1 VRRKLFDVQ
10 QQILNEPSPILNN
23 ETMLNPRLLLVHRTV
38 VTEGTLTAAAAA
50 LGYTVSAVSQQLSQ
64 LEREAGSPLYE
75 KAGRGVR
82 PTAAGLLLAEHATRI
97 LTAVDDAEAALADLR
112 AGRTGRLRVVSFHS
126 AGETLLPAA
135 IATLRHRMPDL
146 HVMPLVDETEGALRR
161 LRAGE
166 VELVIVV
173 ETFAHGDQPTD
184 DLHRVHLL
192 DDEYRVLLPHDHPVA
207 RRRIVDLPA
216 LASTDWIVTTGPAN
230 YVRDATVAA
239 CRKAGFTPRLVAEG
253 DEFAVTQGYVAAG
266 LGAALVPV
274 LALGAVREHVL
285 VRKLRT
291 PPDPRHIW
299 LATRPPLTTQ
309 RAVHHMIAA
318 LNAAAGK
325 QRRH

>member
-1 VRRKLFDVQ
+1 
-10 QQILNEPSPILNN
+10 
-23 ETMLNPRLLLVHRTV
+23 MLTPRLLLVHRAVITA
-38 VTEGTLTAAAAA
+38 GTLTAAATT
-50 LGYTVSAVSQQLSQ
+50 LGYSVSAVSQQLSQ
-64 LEREAGSPLYE
+64 LEHEAGSPLYE
-75 KAGRGVR
+75 RAGRGVR

-97 LTAVDDAEAALADLR
+97 LTAVDDAESALADLR

-135 IATLRHRMPDL
+135 IATLRRRMPDL
-146 HVMPLVDETEGALRR
+146 HIMPLVDETEGALRR

-173 ETFAHGDQPTD
+173 EPFAYGDQPTD
-184 DLHRVHLL
+184 DLHRV
-192 DDEYRVLLPHDHPVA
+192 LLPQDHPLA

-216 LASTDWIVTTGPAN
+216 LATTDWIVTTGPAD
-230 YVRDATVAA
+230 YVREATITA
-239 CRKAGFTPRLVAEG
+239 CRKAGFTPRIVAEG
-253 DEFAVTQGYVAAG
+253 DEFAVTQGYVAAS
-266 LGAALVPV
+266 LGAAFVPA

-309 RAVHHMIAA
+309 PAVHHMITA
-318 LNAAAGK
+318 LKTAAGQ
-325 QRRH
+325 QRQH